1 MGSSASK
8 EYEGPKNPETD
19 NLVFIIEEFTDYTS
33 INIRDYDFNIYNILL
48 IAIFIFFFILS
59 LLELISNILLYN
71 PLLYRTR
78 KRTYK

>member
-8 EYEGPKNPETD
+8 EYKGPKNPETE
-19 NLVFIIEEFTDYTS
+19 NLVFVVEEFTDYMKGNQFS
-33 INIRDYDFNIYNILL
+33 IEYMFFMF
-48 IAIFIFFFILS
+48 IFIFFFILS